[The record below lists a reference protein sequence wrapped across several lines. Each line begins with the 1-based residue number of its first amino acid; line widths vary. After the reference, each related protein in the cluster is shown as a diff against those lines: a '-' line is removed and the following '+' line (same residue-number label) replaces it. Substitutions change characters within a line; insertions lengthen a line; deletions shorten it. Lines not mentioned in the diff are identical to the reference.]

1 MVTEFYL
8 SLFGVLWIIS
18 ANFLVLISSMHWKPQ
33 PQRMIC
39 LQTKA
44 NICKTKLKSGK
55 YRVSLLPQWMQ
66 AVCMIELAILGMI
79 KQVLAESACVDSQL
93 LFIDISIQ
101 KVMQKV
107 KRCLF
112 QKMSD
117 IGLESI
123 TKFSKIKFK
132 YLHETAAIDSRFLP
146 YSSLFTFC
154 THSLVCKLGPFFCC
168 QLST

>member
-39 LQTKA
+39 LQMKA

-55 YRVSLLPQWMQ
+55 YRVFLLSHPLAWQLSWH
-66 AVCMIELAILGMI
+66 ASVDTGCMCDRGANFGQD
-79 KQVLAESACVDSQL
+79 KQVLAECACINSQL
-93 LFIDISIQ
+93 LFMDISLQ
-101 KVMQKV
+101 QVMQKG

-123 TKFSKIKFK
+123 TKCSKIKFSLWKK
-132 YLHETAAIDSRFLP
+132 YLP
-146 YSSLFTFC
+146 
-154 THSLVCKLGPFFCC
+154 GNCC
-168 QLST
+168 NL

>member
-55 YRVSLLPQWMQ
+55 YVVSLLSHPLAWQLSWQASVDTGCMCDWAASFGRDKTGACWM
-66 AVCMIELAILGMI
+66 
-79 KQVLAESACVDSQL
+79 
-93 LFIDISIQ
+93 
-101 KVMQKV
+101 
-107 KRCLF
+107 CLYR
-112 QKMSD
+112 
-117 IGLESI
+117 L
-123 TKFSKIKFK
+123 
-132 YLHETAAIDSRFLP
+132 
-146 YSSLFTFC
+146 SSLVHGHFPPANYAKREEMFIPENEW
-154 THSLVCKLGPFFCC
+154 HRIRIHNQMFKDKIQLVEKILAGNCRNL
-168 QLST
+168 